1 MSGRVDESDS
11 DAPEEFT
18 AQQVGSILALKSSP
32 TTTHTYVYLIS
43 LWSRI
48 EFGIYL
54 FGFF

>member
-11 DAPEEFT
+11 DVPEEFT
-18 AQQVGSILALKSSP
+18 AQQVGSILALKSST
-32 TTTHTYVYLIS
+32 TTTHIYVYLIS
-43 LWSRI
+43 FWSRI